1 MLGKRLW
8 EAMCFDDTK
17 RLYHIKGKLRKMV
30 WKNIS
35 DIIILVGLPDNQDN
49 KGNLILKHN
58 ADEAVYL
65 QVYGKVPKH
74 AKINETNTF
83 GASTMVKSSLIILDM
98 MIKTMIISKLN
109 SMFSISS
116 FLRTDPK
123 GYMAPLSFRKFT
135 RLLCSLAILSWHPFP
150 KWIQEFLVLKYS

>member
-1 MLGKRLW
+1 
-8 EAMCFDDTK
+8 MCFDGTK

-30 WKNIS
+30 RINIS
-35 DIIILVGLPDNQDN
+35 DIILVGLPDIQDN

-83 GASTMVKSSLIILDM
+83 GASAMVKSSLIILDM

-123 GYMAPLSFRKFT
+123 GYMALLSFRKLT

-150 KWIQEFLVLKYS
+150 K